1 MQVGVIST
9 EICQEGELITSRDL
23 HCRTCLLVIALGCVE
38 ITTSWPVVGRAN
50 IGIPSHLH
58 PTIYMSEPG
67 VQTKLSGQV
76 GQGPDSLDMLSIAI
90 KIKNDRPRSVKV

>member
-1 MQVGVIST
+1 M
-9 EICQEGELITSRDL
+9 
-23 HCRTCLLVIALGCVE
+23 
-38 ITTSWPVVGRAN
+38 TTSWPVVGRAN